1 MMHHYFMPIAP
12 LFDDRI
18 QEEQHT
24 LAECMRIEIC
34 GNPDDMSPRKQYAD
48 FLMES
53 GDDLDRERG
62 EMMQFWLEHPEGY
75 IEILAPKDKGG
86 MVKYAVH
93 NLDANAEAEVERH
106 IMPSVRDFCAL
117 CNGDVYG
124 IQSAVLQRGWIESIS
139 IKDPIV
145 NTYSLDLL
153 ANFPIRRYYCK
164 SYEPYRVEESALGI
178 CQWGSDA
185 CRKNYFL
192 REFGPGGVLAKA
204 CLPSEIYD
212 ELDGHEPNI
221 SVTSDGRQSLLYPAR
236 TYFTLAAALLAQAEA
251 RVKMLRKLCLQEKW
265 HPIHKCKTD
274 AKIQPMRTTERS
286 NHDE

>member
-75 IEILAPKDKGG
+75 IELLAPKDKGG
-86 MVKYAVH
+86 MVKYSVH
-93 NLDANAEAEVERH
+93 NLDAIADAEAERH

-117 CNGDVYG
+117 YNGDIYG

-139 IKDPIV
+139 IKEPIV
-145 NTYSLDLL
+145 NTYSFDLL
-153 ANFPIRRYYCK
+153 ANFPIQRYYCK
-164 SYEPYRVEESALGI
+164 SCKPYRIEASALGI
-178 CQWGSDA
+178 CQWGNDA
-185 CRKNYFL
+185 FFNDYRS
-192 REFGPGGVLAKA
+192 RGFGPWGELASA
-204 CLPSEIYD
+204 CLPPGIYD
-212 ELDGHEPNI
+212 ELTGHEPNV
-221 SVTSDGRQSLLYPAR
+221 SVTSDRGLCLLYPAR

-251 RVKMLRKLCLQEKW
+251 RVKMLRKLCQFEKW
-265 HPIHKCKTD
+265 HPIHKCKTN
-274 AKIQPMRTTERS
+274 AKI
-286 NHDE
+286 